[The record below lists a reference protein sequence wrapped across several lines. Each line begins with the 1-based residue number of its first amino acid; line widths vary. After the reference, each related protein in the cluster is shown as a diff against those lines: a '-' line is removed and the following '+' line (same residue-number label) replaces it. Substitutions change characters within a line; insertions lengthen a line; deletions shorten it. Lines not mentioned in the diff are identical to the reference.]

1 MTSLKQSAVSQRS
14 EIDVLKAQVGDK
26 TTIIHELEQRNAHL
40 EDEYQTQ
47 QQKLLSIENAYQEL
61 TQRYTD
67 LVSSLSWKM
76 TKPLRLVKEITA
88 RKSHD
93 DDKQVISTSA
103 LAMLILQGRRHAASL

>member
-47 QQKLLSIENAYQEL
+47 QQKLLSIENAYQ
-61 TQRYTD
+61 
-67 LVSSLSWKM
+67 S
-76 TKPLRLVKEITA
+76 
-88 RKSHD
+88 
-93 DDKQVISTSA
+93 
-103 LAMLILQGRRHAASL
+103 